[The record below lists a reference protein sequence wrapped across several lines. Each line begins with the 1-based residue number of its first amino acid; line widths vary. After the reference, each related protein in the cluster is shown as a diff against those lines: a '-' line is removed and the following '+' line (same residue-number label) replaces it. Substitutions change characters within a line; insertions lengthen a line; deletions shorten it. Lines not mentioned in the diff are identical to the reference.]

1 MRDDAIDGEATEG
14 SETAVTSYEAILLA
28 GPTASGKS
36 RLALALA
43 QERGGAVINA
53 DSMQVYAELRIL
65 TARPSPE
72 DEAAVPHRLYGTVP
86 AATRYSVGAWL
97 GDVAAALRAAREE
110 GLLPIVVGGTG
121 LYFKALTEGLA
132 AVPPIPSDV
141 RERVREE
148 TQGLSARELHAR
160 LAAVAP
166 DDARVRPS
174 DRSRI
179 VRVLEVFEATGRSLS
194 RWQEAEPL
202 PPLIDPERTRRIVL
216 CVDRAILHERIG
228 ARAEEMVHGGGL
240 AEAEAL
246 GRLGLA
252 PELPAM
258 KAIGVRELLDHLA
271 GKTSLDEAI
280 AAMKTETR
288 RYAKRQETW
297 FRNQMGDWERM
308 AGGETLDLASGPA

>member
-1 MRDDAIDGEATEG
+1 
-14 SETAVTSYEAILLA
+14 VTDFDAILLA

-43 QERGGAVINA
+43 REHRGAIINA

-65 TARPSPE
+65 TARPLPE

-97 GDVAAALRAAREE
+97 SDMAMALKAAREE
-110 GLLPIVVGGTG
+110 GLMPIVVGGTG

-132 AVPPIPSDV
+132 AVPPIPGEV
-141 RERVREE
+141 RERVRAE
-148 TQGLSARELHAR
+148 TAGLSVPELHMR

-166 DDARVRPS
+166 DDARQVRPS
-174 DRSRI
+174 DRARI
-179 VRVLEVFEATGRSLS
+179 VRALEVFEATGRSLA
-194 RWQEAEPL
+194 RWQEAPPL
-202 PPLIDPERTRRIVL
+202 RPLIDQARARRLVL
-216 CVDRAILHERIG
+216 AVDRAVLHERIG
-228 ARAEEMVHGGGL
+228 ARAEDMVRGGGL
-240 AEAEAL
+240 AEAEAI
-246 GRLGLA
+246 GKLGLN

-271 GKTSLDEAI
+271 GKTSLDEAL

-288 RYAKRQETW
+288 RYAKRQMTW
-297 FRNQMGDWERM
+297 FRNQMADWE
-308 AGGETLDLASGPA
+308 TVP